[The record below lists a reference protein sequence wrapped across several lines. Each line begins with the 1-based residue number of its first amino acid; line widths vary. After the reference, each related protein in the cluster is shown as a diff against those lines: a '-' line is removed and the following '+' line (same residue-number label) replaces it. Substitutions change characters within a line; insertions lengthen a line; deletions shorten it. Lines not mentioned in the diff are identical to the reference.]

1 MSDDS
6 TNRTQTLHAVP
17 DPEPLAQ
24 LSVATGAVYAKLV
37 TLTDD
42 EGATTAELALAVGL
56 GRSTTG
62 KALVTLEEK
71 GLAIRT
77 PGGHDGPRR
86 TPDRWRAAPAPWT
99 SSSSDGASAQDATP
113 TDSEPST
120 THASESQAS
129 HTDDESAPAAATT
142 TDIEES
148 NTADEASATIASAA
162 DAPHDTS
169 HQDDKQPAEYVA
181 KEAEAHHTG
190 SNDGPKPEDTPEPD
204 RQSNP
209 EQPKTATATAAT
221 PLGERKR
228 LAPGALRQL
237 VIDHLRAHP
246 DGAFTATKISRV
258 IEKSSGAIA
267 NALDKLVKDGI
278 AEQVS
283 DRPRTYRMATPDSNA

>member
-1 MSDDS
+1 MSDNT
-6 TNRTQTLHAVP
+6 TNHAQTLHAVP
-17 DPEPLAQ
+17 DPDPLAQ

-37 TLTDD
+37 TLTDND
-42 EGATTAELALAVGL
+42 GATAAELALAAGL

-86 TPDRWRAAPAPWT
+86 TPDRWRAAPAPWN
-99 SSSSDGASAQDATP
+99 SSGNASGTQEAKP

-120 THASESQAS
+120 ANTSESQAS
-129 HTDDESAPAAATT
+129 HTDPESAPAAATT
-142 TDIEES
+142 TESEES
-148 NTADEASATIASAA
+148 NTVDEASATIASVA

-169 HQDDKQPAEYVA
+169 HPDDKQPAEDVEG
-181 KEAEAHHTG
+181 EANAHHTG
-190 SNDGPKPEDTPEPD
+190 SNDGPESEDTPESA
-204 RQSNP
+204 RQVNP
-209 EQPKTATATAAT
+209 EQPLTAPATAAT
-221 PLGERKR
+221 QLGARKR

-278 AEQVS
+278 AEQMS
-283 DRPRTYRMATPDSNA
+283 DRPRTYRMATPDSSA

>member
-1 MSDDS
+1 MSDNP
-6 TNRTQTLHAVP
+6 TNNTPTLRAVP

-37 TLTDD
+37 TLTDND
-42 EGATTAELALAVGL
+42 GATTVELALATGL

-62 KALVTLEEK
+62 KALVNLEEK

-99 SSSSDGASAQDATP
+99 SSSNASGTQEAKP
-113 TDSEPST
+113 TDSEPSAPHT
-120 THASESQAS
+120 SESQAS
-129 HTDDESAPAAATT
+129 HTDPESAPAAATT
-142 TDIEES
+142 TDSEES
-148 NTADEASATIASAA
+148 STVDEASATIASVA

-169 HQDDKQPAEYVA
+169 HQDGKQPAEDVGNGA
-181 KEAEAHHTG
+181 DAHDIG
-190 SNDGPKPEDTPEPD
+190 SNDGPEPENAPEPA
-204 RQSNP
+204 RQASP
-209 EQPKTATATAAT
+209 EEPATAPATAAIQM
-221 PLGERKR
+221 GERKR
-228 LAPGALRQL
+228 LAPGALRQM

-267 NALDKLVKDGI
+267 NALDKLVKEGI
-278 AEQVS
+278 AEQMS
-283 DRPRTYRMATPDSNA
+283 DRPRTYRMATPHGNA